1 MSVIKSRL
9 APHFRLRVP
18 FESGK
23 YGSRWSN
30 KGKEKLSTSD
40 EGYKLRRDMWKW
52 AARALSNRH

>member
-1 MSVIKSRL
+1 MSVLKSKL

-30 KGKEKLSTSD
+30 KGKETDAVLSYIIS
-40 EGYKLRRDMWKW
+40 
-52 AARALSNRH
+52 